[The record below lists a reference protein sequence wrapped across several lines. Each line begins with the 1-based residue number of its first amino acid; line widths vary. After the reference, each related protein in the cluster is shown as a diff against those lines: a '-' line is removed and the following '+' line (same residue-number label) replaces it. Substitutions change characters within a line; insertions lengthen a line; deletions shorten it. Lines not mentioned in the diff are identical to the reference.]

1 VSLHILVYRLAKK
14 VSPFILRG
22 EKMEER
28 KIEYKNHPT
37 INSVTHKFKGIITWE
52 KALEQVI
59 NNRLKSLK
67 LLD

>member
-1 VSLHILVYRLAKK
+1 
-14 VSPFILRG
+14 
-22 EKMEER
+22 MEER
-28 KIEYKNHPT
+28 KIEYKNHPR
-37 INSVTHKFKGIITWE
+37 INSVTHKFKGIISWE

>member
-1 VSLHILVYRLAKK
+1 
-14 VSPFILRG
+14 LRG
-22 EKMEER
+22 EEMEER

-37 INSVTHKFKGIITWE
+37 INSVTHKFKGIISWE

-59 NNRLKSLK
+59 NNRLKRLK

>member
-1 VSLHILVYRLAKK
+1 MTLHILVYGLAKE
-14 VSPFILRG
+14 VSLLYFEE

-28 KIEYKNHPT
+28 KIDYKNHPT
-37 INSVTHKFKGIITWE
+37 INSVTHKFKGIISWE

>member
-1 VSLHILVYRLAKK
+1 M
-14 VSPFILRG
+14 G
-22 EKMEER
+22 GTNMEER
-28 KIEYKNHPT
+28 KIEYKNHPS
-37 INSVTHKFKGIITWE
+37 INSVTHKFKGTITWE